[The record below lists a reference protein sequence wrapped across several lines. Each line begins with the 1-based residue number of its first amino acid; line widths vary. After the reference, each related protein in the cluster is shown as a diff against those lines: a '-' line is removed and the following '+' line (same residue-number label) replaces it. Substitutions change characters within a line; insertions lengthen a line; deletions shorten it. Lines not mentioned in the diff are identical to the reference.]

1 MRTINMEDIEAFSK
15 QALAKALLTLVTLL
29 LIFSSYTHA
38 EDYIEFET
46 TVYRLSS
53 DYRAYVY
60 FNGDPKYHR
69 SLTTTIKQSSRF
81 NDLLNTQPSLL
92 KHWQKIVSQIQLVLN
107 DESNIRNVN
116 VQAHWEL
123 MLGDL
128 NRELAS
134 VLNSQTQHINSTDT
148 LSKPYNRLLMLRMER
163 VLALYMSLTNPV
175 GGLGISAEA
184 PNIEDKV
191 KEITDML
198 SVSELRNSQLKNTF
212 KKWNFVKKTLLK
224 YNTDATPFIVLH
236 SYKKIRSDLEDYI
249 SKPT

>member
-1 MRTINMEDIEAFSK
+1 MRTINMDDIEAFFK
-15 QALAKALLTLVTLL
+15 KTWRAFGILLC
-29 LIFSSYTHA
+29 IFSNMTHA
-38 EDYIEFET
+38 EDYTEFET

-53 DYRAYVY
+53 DYRAYVF
-60 FNGDPKYHR
+60 FNGDPKYNR
-69 SLTTTIKQSSRF
+69 SLTSMINQSKRF
-81 NDLLNTQPSLL
+81 NDLLNQQPSLL
-92 KHWQKIVSQIQLVLN
+92 NHWQKIVSQIQLVLN

-134 VLNSQTQHINSTDT
+134 VLKSRTPENTSTDT
-148 LSKPYNRLLMLRMER
+148 RSKSYNRLLMLRMER

-184 PNIEDKV
+184 PDIEDKV
-191 KEITDML
+191 KEITSML
-198 SVSELRNSQLKNTF
+198 SKSELKDSDLKNVY
-212 KKWNFVKKTLLK
+212 KKWSFVKKTLLK

-236 SYKKIRSDLEDYI
+236 SYKKIRTELQDYI
-249 SKPT
+249 NLPN